1 MSSNTILRPASI
13 VLITAVLTLLLGAWI
28 SSAHLSP
35 QEASAQVPPATP
47 QEEAAIAR
55 AEDLSLAF
63 QRASKVIAPSVVNIT
78 AVERVAR
85 RRFGRN
91 RPRPDRDSFE
101 DGLDEKFGVRPE
113 DSQEDEDNAEE
124 TQEPEVPDEPDD
136 RSFGE
141 PSGQGSGVI
150 VREDGYIL
158 TNHHLVSNADEIR
171 VTLQGGR
178 QYEAHII
185 DADRE
190 TDLAVIKI
198 DQRGLIAARFA
209 DSDAL
214 EVGQWVLA
222 VGNPF
227 GLDHTVTAGI
237 VSAKGRPS
245 MGLANFGN
253 FIQTDAAINPGNSGG
268 PLVNLRGE
276 VIGINNAISTRG
288 RTGGNLGIGFA
299 IPSNMAKSVV
309 QSVLNTGHVV
319 RGWFGVTFHPL
330 TADLAK
336 SFRYSGAS
344 GMLVSSVVEDGPAET
359 AGLHRGDIVT
369 TLNGKALGNSDQFR
383 NLIARS
389 VPGTT
394 VDLDVFRL
402 GNLRRVALTLGE
414 RPSSEEI
421 QSSTR
426 FGGPDTMFYRRLGFR
441 AESVTPD
448 LAEALRLSSQA
459 GAFVAVVNPGR
470 PGHHLGLRDGDVIL
484 EFGDKRIDNL
494 DDLTEA
500 LQDYERGTPV
510 RVYRDGKTQVVS
522 SD

>member
-1 MSSNTILRPASI
+1 MSSNTISRPASI

-28 SSAHLSP
+28 SSARVSP
-35 QEASAQVPPATP
+35 QGASAQVPPATP

-85 RRFGRN
+85 RRFGPN
-91 RPRPDRDSFE
+91 RPRPDRGSIE
-101 DGLDEKFGVRPE
+101 DD
-113 DSQEDEDNAEE
+113 AEE
-124 TQEPEVPDEPDD
+124 TQEPDVPDEPDD
-136 RSFGE
+136 RSFRDRLF
-141 PSGQGSGVI
+141 GQGSGVI

-158 TNHHLVSNADEIR
+158 SNHHVVSDADEIR

-185 DADRE
+185 DADAE

-198 DQRGLIAARFA
+198 DESGLIAARFA
-209 DSDAL
+209 DSDTI

-227 GLDHTVTAGI
+227 GFDHTVTAGI
-237 VSAKGRPS
+237 VSAKGRSS

-288 RTGGNLGIGFA
+288 SGNLGIGFA
-299 IPSNMAKSVV
+299 IPSNMANSVV
-309 QSVLNTGHVV
+309 QSILNTGHVV
-319 RGWFGVTFHPL
+319 RGWLGVTFHPL

-336 SFRYSGAS
+336 SFRYSGES

-369 TLNGKALGNSDQFR
+369 TLNGKAVGNSDQFR
-383 NLIARS
+383 NLVARS

-394 VDLDVFRL
+394 VDLSVFRL
-402 GNLRRVALTLGE
+402 GNHRRVALTLGE
-414 RPSSEEI
+414 RPSSQEI
-421 QSSTR
+421 RSGTR
-426 FGGPDTMFYRRLGFR
+426 FDGPNTMLYRRLGFR

-459 GAFVAVVNPGR
+459 GAFVAVVAPGR
-470 PGHHLGLRDGDVIL
+470 PGQHLGLRDGDVIL
-484 EFGDKRIDNL
+484 EFGDKQIDNL

-500 LQDYERGTPV
+500 LQNYEPGTRV
-510 RVYRDGKTQVVS
+510 RVYRDGRTQVVF